1 MKPDF
6 TLINDYLRRYY
17 EGNTTPAENA
27 MLLSMLEA
35 ADESELTPEL
45 RMEREILRAVCD
57 SGIELRSEINIP
69 AGLEQR
75 LLDATIGKAPEGEP
89 DSMRRRRTSG
99 LLYRLIAVAAAV
111 VLVLGI
117 SWRFFSSRSDMA
129 PQAASPVIVAESVT
143 ASGDTSAIPDASAA
157 LLPEEH
163 LIAEASPVVKTAKPS
178 AVAKPAVRPA
188 PVSNSRVEAEG
199 NTIMI
204 TEQADS
210 LEAMRVT
217 MLALQTIDRAM
228 NKVDT
233 ELAPAAKS
241 IEESNRQI
249 ENTLQIIKN
258 SLI

>member
-35 ADESELTPEL
+35 ADENELTPEL

-57 SGIELRSEINIP
+57 SRIDLRSEINIP

-75 LLDATIGKAPEGEP
+75 LLDATIGATPADEP
-89 DSMRRRRTSG
+89 DGMRRRRTSG
-99 LLYRLIAVAAAV
+99 LLYRLIGAAAAV
-111 VLVLGI
+111 VLVFGI
-117 SWRFFSSRSDMA
+117 SWRFFSSQSDTE
-129 PQAASPVIVAESVT
+129 PQTASPVIVAESVT
-143 ASGDTSAIPDASAA
+143 SSGDTVAIPDASAA
-157 LLPEEH
+157 ALPEED
-163 LIAEASPVVKTAKPS
+163 LLAEASPVVKTAKTS
-178 AVAKPAVRPA
+178 RVAKSAVRPA
-188 PVSNSRVEAEG
+188 SVSNTGVEAEG

-210 LEAMRVT
+210 IEAMRVT
-217 MLALQTIDRAM
+217 LLALQTIDRAM
-228 NKVDT
+228 NKVGT

>member
-27 MLLSMLEA
+27 ILLSMLEA
-35 ADESELTPEL
+35 ADESQLTPEL

-57 SGIELRSEINIP
+57 SRTELQSEIDIP
-69 AGLEQR
+69 DGLEQR
-75 LLDATIGKAPEGEP
+75 LLDATIGEVSGKIAESP
-89 DSMRRRRTSG
+89 RRRHTSG
-99 LLYRLIAVAAAV
+99 ILYRLIAAAAAV

-117 SWRFFSSRSDMA
+117 SWRFFSSRTDAGSQVA
-129 PQAASPVIVAESVT
+129 PPVLVAESAEGDSSEVT
-143 ASGDTSAIPDASAA
+143 DAGAAA
-157 LLPEEH
+157 LQGEH
-163 LIAEASPVVKTAKPS
+163 LIAEATTSPKASNVT
-178 AVAKPAVRPA
+178 VRPVA
-188 PVSNSRVEAEG
+188 VTNADAEAECS
-199 NTIMI
+199 TIMI

-228 NKVDT
+228 NKVGA

-249 ENTLQIIKN
+249 ENTAQIIKN

>member
-35 ADESELTPEL
+35 ADESQLTPEL
-45 RMEREILRAVCD
+45 RMEREIFRAVCD
-57 SGIELRSEINIP
+57 SGMELQSEIDIP
-69 AGLEQR
+69 DGLEQR
-75 LLDATIGKAPEGEP
+75 LLDATIGEASADEP
-89 DSMRRRRTSG
+89 DSMRRRRASVI
-99 LLYRLIAVAAAV
+99 LSRLIAAAAAV

-117 SWRFFSSRSDMA
+117 SWRFFSSRTDAGSQVA
-129 PQAASPVIVAESVT
+129 PPVLVAESAEGDSSEVT
-143 ASGDTSAIPDASAA
+143 DAGAVA
-157 LLPEEH
+157 LQEEH
-163 LIAEASPVVKTAKPS
+163 LIAEATTASKTS
-178 AVAKPAVRPA
+178 DVTVRPIA
-188 PVSNSRVEAEG
+188 VTNVDAEAEG

-228 NKVDT
+228 NKVGA

-249 ENTLQIIKN
+249 ENTAQIIKN
-258 SLI
+258 SFI

>member
-35 ADESELTPEL
+35 ADDSELTPEL

-57 SGIELRSEINIP
+57 SGIKLRSEIDIP

-75 LLDATIGKAPEGEP
+75 LLDATIGEAPADEP
-89 DSMRRRRTSG
+89 DGMRRRRTSG
-99 LLYRLIAVAAAV
+99 LLYRLIAGAAAV

-117 SWRFFSSRSDMA
+117 SWRFFSPRSDME
-129 PQAASPVIVAESVT
+129 PQAASPVRVAE
-143 ASGDTSAIPDASAA
+143 AAPGDTSAIPDVSAA
-157 LLPEEH
+157 ALPEEH
-163 LIAEASPVVKTAKPS
+163 LIAEASPVVRTAKTS
-178 AVAKPAVRPA
+178 AVAKSAVRPVS
-188 PVSNSRVEAEG
+188 VSNTEVEVEG

-217 MLALQTIDRAM
+217 LLALQTIDRAM
-228 NKVDT
+228 NKVGT

-249 ENTLQIIKN
+249 ENTAQIIKN

>member
-35 ADESELTPEL
+35 DDESELSPEL

-57 SGIELRSEINIP
+57 SRTELQSEINIP
-69 AGLEQR
+69 DGLEQR
-75 LLDATIGKAPEGEP
+75 LLDATIGEASAEIAESP
-89 DSMRRRRTSG
+89 RRRHTSG
-99 LLYRLIAVAAAV
+99 ILYRLIAAAAV

-117 SWRFFSSRSDMA
+117 SWRFFSSRSDAGSQVA
-129 PQAASPVIVAESVT
+129 PPVLVAES
-143 ASGDTSAIPDASAA
+143 AEGDSSAVSDAGAA
-157 LLPEEH
+157 ALPEEH
-163 LIAEASPVVKTAKPS
+163 LIAEATTASKTS
-178 AVAKPAVRPA
+178 SVTVRPVA
-188 PVSNSRVEAEG
+188 VTNADAEAECR
-199 NTIMI
+199 TIMI

-217 MLALQTIDRAM
+217 LLALQTIDRAM
-228 NKVDT
+228 NKVGD

-249 ENTLQIIKN
+249 ENTAQIIKN

>member
-35 ADESELTPEL
+35 ADDSELTPEL

-57 SGIELRSEINIP
+57 SGIKLRSEIDIP

-75 LLDATIGKAPEGEP
+75 LLDATIGEAQADESDG
-89 DSMRRRRTSG
+89 MRRRRTSG
-99 LLYRLIAVAAAV
+99 LLYRLIAAAAAV

-117 SWRFFSSRSDMA
+117 SWRFFSSRSDME
-129 PQAASPVIVAESVT
+129 PQAASPVRVAE
-143 ASGDTSAIPDASAA
+143 AAPGDTSAIPDVSAA
-157 LLPEEH
+157 ALPEEH
-163 LIAEASPVVKTAKPS
+163 LIAEASPVVRTAKTS
-178 AVAKPAVRPA
+178 AVAKSAVRP
-188 PVSNSRVEAEG
+188 VSVINPEVEVEG

-217 MLALQTIDRAM
+217 LLALQTIDRAM
-228 NKVDT
+228 NKVGT

-249 ENTLQIIKN
+249 ENTAQIIKN

>member
-35 ADESELTPEL
+35 ADDSELTPEL

-57 SGIELRSEINIP
+57 SGIKLRSEIDIP

-75 LLDATIGKAPEGEP
+75 LLDATIGEAQADEP
-89 DSMRRRRTSG
+89 DGMRRRRTSG
-99 LLYRLIAVAAAV
+99 LLYRLIAAAAAV

-117 SWRFFSSRSDMA
+117 SWRFFSSRSDME
-129 PQAASPVIVAESVT
+129 PQAASPVRVAEAT
-143 ASGDTSAIPDASAA
+143 PGNTSAIPDVSAA
-157 LLPEEH
+157 ALPEEH
-163 LIAEASPVVKTAKPS
+163 LIAEASPVVRTAKTS
-178 AVAKPAVRPA
+178 AVAKSAVRPVS
-188 PVSNSRVEAEG
+188 VSNPEVEVEG

-217 MLALQTIDRAM
+217 LLALQTIDRAM
-228 NKVDT
+228 NKVGT

-249 ENTLQIIKN
+249 ENTAQIIKN

>member
-27 MLLSMLEA
+27 MFLSMLEA
-35 ADESELTPEL
+35 ADDSELTPEL

-57 SGIELRSEINIP
+57 SGMELRSEIDIP
-69 AGLEQR
+69 DGLEQR
-75 LLDATIGKAPEGEP
+75 LLDATIGKASAEIAENP
-89 DSMRRRRTSG
+89 RRRHSSEI
-99 LLYRLIAVAAAV
+99 LYRLIAAAAVV

-117 SWRFFSSRSDMA
+117 SWRFFSSRSDVESQVA
-129 PQAASPVIVAESVT
+129 PPVLVAESAEGDSSAVT
-143 ASGDTSAIPDASAA
+143 DAGAA
-157 LLPEEH
+157 ALPEEH
-163 LIAEASPVVKTAKPS
+163 LIAEATTASKTLNVTVRPVVVTNAD
-178 AVAKPAVRPA
+178 A
-188 PVSNSRVEAEG
+188 EAECS
-199 NTIMI
+199 TIMI

-217 MLALQTIDRAM
+217 LLALQTIDRAM
-228 NKVDT
+228 NKVGA

-249 ENTLQIIKN
+249 ENTAQIIKN

>member
-35 ADESELTPEL
+35 ADDSELTPEL

-57 SGIELRSEINIP
+57 SGIKLRSEIDIP

-75 LLDATIGKAPEGEP
+75 LLDATIGEVQADEP
-89 DSMRRRRTSG
+89 DGMRRRRTSG
-99 LLYRLIAVAAAV
+99 LLYRLIAAAAAV

-117 SWRFFSSRSDMA
+117 SWRFFSSRSDME
-129 PQAASPVIVAESVT
+129 PQAASPVRVAEAT
-143 ASGDTSAIPDASAA
+143 PGNTSAIPDVSAA
-157 LLPEEH
+157 ALPEEH
-163 LIAEASPVVKTAKPS
+163 LIAEASPVVRTAKTS
-178 AVAKPAVRPA
+178 AVAKSAVRPVS
-188 PVSNSRVEAEG
+188 VSNPEVEVEG

-217 MLALQTIDRAM
+217 LLAIQTIDRAM
-228 NKVDT
+228 NKVGT

-249 ENTLQIIKN
+249 ENTAQIIKN

>member
-35 ADESELTPEL
+35 ADDSELTPEL

-57 SGIELRSEINIP
+57 SGIKLRSEIDIP

-75 LLDATIGKAPEGEP
+75 LLDATIGEAQADESDG
-89 DSMRRRRTSG
+89 MRRRRTSG
-99 LLYRLIAVAAAV
+99 LLYRLIAAAAAV

-117 SWRFFSSRSDMA
+117 SWRFFSSRSDME
-129 PQAASPVIVAESVT
+129 PQAASPVRVAEAT
-143 ASGDTSAIPDASAA
+143 PGNTSAIPDVSAA
-157 LLPEEH
+157 ALPEEH
-163 LIAEASPVVKTAKPS
+163 LIAEASPVVRTAKTS
-178 AVAKPAVRPA
+178 AVAKSAVRPVS
-188 PVSNSRVEAEG
+188 VSNPEVEVEG

-217 MLALQTIDRAM
+217 LLALQTIDRAM
-228 NKVDT
+228 NKVGT

-249 ENTLQIIKN
+249 ENTAQIIKN

>member
-35 ADESELTPEL
+35 ADDSELTPEL

-57 SGIELRSEINIP
+57 SGIKLRSEIDIP

-75 LLDATIGKAPEGEP
+75 LLDATIGEVQADEP
-89 DSMRRRRTSG
+89 DGMRRRRTSG
-99 LLYRLIAVAAAV
+99 LLYRLIAAAAAV

-117 SWRFFSSRSDMA
+117 SWRFFSSRSDME
-129 PQAASPVIVAESVT
+129 PQAASPVRVAE
-143 ASGDTSAIPDASAA
+143 AAPGDTSAIPDVSAA
-157 LLPEEH
+157 ALPEEH
-163 LIAEASPVVKTAKPS
+163 MIAEASPVVRTAKTS
-178 AVAKPAVRPA
+178 AVAKSAVRPVS
-188 PVSNSRVEAEG
+188 VSNPEVEVEG

-217 MLALQTIDRAM
+217 LLALQTIDRAM
-228 NKVDT
+228 NKVGT

-249 ENTLQIIKN
+249 ENTAQIIKN

>member
-35 ADESELTPEL
+35 ADDSELTPEL

-57 SGIELRSEINIP
+57 SGIKLRSEIDIP

-75 LLDATIGKAPEGEP
+75 LLDATIGEAQADESDG
-89 DSMRRRRTSG
+89 MRRRRTSG
-99 LLYRLIAVAAAV
+99 LLYRLIAAAAAV

-117 SWRFFSSRSDMA
+117 SWRFFSSRSDME
-129 PQAASPVIVAESVT
+129 PQAASPVRVAE
-143 ASGDTSAIPDASAA
+143 AAPGDTSAIPDVSAA
-157 LLPEEH
+157 ALPEEH
-163 LIAEASPVVKTAKPS
+163 LIAEASPVVRTAKTS
-178 AVAKPAVRPA
+178 AVAKSAVRPVS
-188 PVSNSRVEAEG
+188 VSNPEVEVEG

-217 MLALQTIDRAM
+217 LLALQTIDRAM
-228 NKVDT
+228 NKVGT

-249 ENTLQIIKN
+249 ENTAQIIKN

>member
-35 ADESELTPEL
+35 ADNSELTPEL

-57 SGIELRSEINIP
+57 SGIKLRSEIDIP

-75 LLDATIGKAPEGEP
+75 LLDATIGEAQADEP
-89 DSMRRRRTSG
+89 DGMRRRRTSG
-99 LLYRLIAVAAAV
+99 LLYRLIAGAAAV

-117 SWRFFSSRSDMA
+117 SWRFFSSRSDME
-129 PQAASPVIVAESVT
+129 PQAASPVRVAE
-143 ASGDTSAIPDASAA
+143 AAPGDTSAIPDVSAA
-157 LLPEEH
+157 ALPEEH
-163 LIAEASPVVKTAKPS
+163 LIAEASPVVRTAKTS
-178 AVAKPAVRPA
+178 AVAKSAVRPVS
-188 PVSNSRVEAEG
+188 VSNPVVEVEG

-217 MLALQTIDRAM
+217 LLALQTIDRAM
-228 NKVDT
+228 NKVGT

-249 ENTLQIIKN
+249 ENTAQIIKN

>member
-35 ADESELTPEL
+35 ADDSELTPEL
-45 RMEREILRAVCD
+45 RMEREMLRAVCD
-57 SGIELRSEINIP
+57 SGMELQSEIDIP
-69 AGLEQR
+69 DGLEQR
-75 LLDATIGKAPEGEP
+75 LLDATIGAAPADEP
-89 DSMRRRRTSG
+89 YSTRRRHRSG
-99 LLYRLIAVAAAV
+99 RLYRLIAAAAAV

-117 SWRFFSSRSDMA
+117 SWRFFS
-129 PQAASPVIVAESVT
+129 PQRDTEQQVSSPVHVAE
-143 ASGDTSAIPDASAA
+143 AAAGDTSAIPDAGAAA
-157 LLPEEH
+157 LPEKPR
-163 LIAEASPVVKTAKPS
+163 IAEASPVAKITETSPG
-178 AVAKPAVRPA
+178 AKSAVRPVS
-188 PVSNSRVEAEG
+188 VSNTGVEAED

-228 NKVDT
+228 NKVGA

-241 IEESNRQI
+241 IQESNRQI
-249 ENTLQIIKN
+249 ENTAQIIKN

>member
-35 ADESELTPEL
+35 ADDSELTPEL

-57 SGIELRSEINIP
+57 SGIKLRSEIDIP

-75 LLDATIGKAPEGEP
+75 LLDATIGEAQADEP
-89 DSMRRRRTSG
+89 DGMRRRRTSG
-99 LLYRLIAVAAAV
+99 LLYRLIAAAAAV

-117 SWRFFSSRSDMA
+117 SWRFFSSRSDME
-129 PQAASPVIVAESVT
+129 PQAASPVRVAE
-143 ASGDTSAIPDASAA
+143 AAPGDTSAIPDVSAA
-157 LLPEEH
+157 ALPEEH
-163 LIAEASPVVKTAKPS
+163 LIAEASPVVRTAKTS
-178 AVAKPAVRPA
+178 AVAKSAVRPVS
-188 PVSNSRVEAEG
+188 VSNPEVEVEG

-217 MLALQTIDRAM
+217 LLALQTIDRAM
-228 NKVDT
+228 NKVGT

-249 ENTLQIIKN
+249 ENTAQIIKN

>member
-45 RMEREILRAVCD
+45 RMERDILRAVCD
-57 SGIELRSEINIP
+57 SGIKLRSEIDIP

-75 LLDATIGKAPEGEP
+75 LLDATIGEAPADEP
-89 DSMRRRRTSG
+89 DGMRRRHTSG
-99 LLYRLIAVAAAV
+99 RLYRLIAAAAAV

-117 SWRFFSSRSDMA
+117 SWWFFSSRSEME
-129 PQAASPVIVAESVT
+129 PQAASPVIVAEAEVE
-143 ASGDTSAIPDASAA
+143 ARDTSAIPDTGDAS
-157 LLPEEH
+157 LPEEP
-163 LIAEASPVVKTAKPS
+163 LLAEASPVVKTTKISP
-178 AVAKPAVRPA
+178 VAKSAAR
-188 PVSNSRVEAEG
+188 PVSVGDTGVEADG

-217 MLALQTIDRAM
+217 LLALQTIDRAM
-228 NKVDT
+228 NKVDA

-241 IEESNRQI
+241 IGETNRQI
-249 ENTLQIIKN
+249 ETTVQIIKN
-258 SLI
+258 SFI

>member
-6 TLINDYLRRYY
+6 TLINDCLRRYY

-35 ADESELTPEL
+35 ADDSELTPEL

-57 SGIELRSEINIP
+57 SGIKLRSEIDIP

-75 LLDATIGKAPEGEP
+75 LLDATIGAAPADEP
-89 DSMRRRRTSG
+89 DGMRRRHTSG
-99 LLYRLIAVAAAV
+99 RLYRLIAAAAAV

-117 SWRFFSSRSDMA
+117 SWRFFSSRSDME
-129 PQAASPVIVAESVT
+129 PQAASPVIVAE
-143 ASGDTSAIPDASAA
+143 AAPGDTSAIPDVSAA

-163 LIAEASPVVKTAKPS
+163 LIAEASPVVRTAKTS
-178 AVAKPAVRPA
+178 AVAKSAVRPVSVST
-188 PVSNSRVEAEG
+188 PVVEAEG

-217 MLALQTIDRAM
+217 LLALQTIDRAM
-228 NKVDT
+228 NKVGT

-249 ENTLQIIKN
+249 ENTAQIIKN

>member
-6 TLINDYLRRYY
+6 TLINDCLRRYY

-35 ADESELTPEL
+35 ADDSELTPEL

-57 SGIELRSEINIP
+57 SGIKLRSEIDIP

-75 LLDATIGKAPEGEP
+75 LLDATIGEAPADEP
-89 DSMRRRRTSG
+89 DGMRRRHTSG
-99 LLYRLIAVAAAV
+99 RLYRLIAAAAAV

-117 SWRFFSSRSDMA
+117 SWRFFSSRSDME
-129 PQAASPVIVAESVT
+129 PQAASPVIVAE
-143 ASGDTSAIPDASAA
+143 AAPGDTSAIPDFSAA

-163 LIAEASPVVKTAKPS
+163 LIAEASPVVRTAKTS
-178 AVAKPAVRPA
+178 AVAKSAVRPVSVST
-188 PVSNSRVEAEG
+188 PVVEAEG

-217 MLALQTIDRAM
+217 LLALQTIDRAM
-228 NKVDT
+228 NKVGT

-249 ENTLQIIKN
+249 ENTAQIIKN

>member
-35 ADESELTPEL
+35 ADDSELTPEL

-57 SGIELRSEINIP
+57 SGIKLRSEIDIP

-75 LLDATIGKAPEGEP
+75 LLDATIGEVQADEP
-89 DSMRRRRTSG
+89 DGMRRRRTSG
-99 LLYRLIAVAAAV
+99 LLYRLIAAAAAV

-117 SWRFFSSRSDMA
+117 SWRFFSSRSDME
-129 PQAASPVIVAESVT
+129 PQAASPVRVAEAT
-143 ASGDTSAIPDASAA
+143 PGNTSAIPDVSAA
-157 LLPEEH
+157 ALPEEH
-163 LIAEASPVVKTAKPS
+163 LIAEASPVVRTAKTS
-178 AVAKPAVRPA
+178 AVAKSAVRPVS
-188 PVSNSRVEAEG
+188 VSNPEVEVEG

-217 MLALQTIDRAM
+217 LLALQTIDRAM
-228 NKVDT
+228 NKVGT

-249 ENTLQIIKN
+249 ENTAQIIKN

>member
-35 ADESELTPEL
+35 ADDSELTPEL

-57 SGIELRSEINIP
+57 SGIKLRSEIDIP
-69 AGLEQR
+69 SGLEQR
-75 LLDATIGKAPEGEP
+75 LLDATIGEVQADEP
-89 DSMRRRRTSG
+89 DGMRRRRTSG
-99 LLYRLIAVAAAV
+99 LLYRLIAAAAAV

-117 SWRFFSSRSDMA
+117 SWRFFSSRSDME
-129 PQAASPVIVAESVT
+129 PQAASPVRVAEAT
-143 ASGDTSAIPDASAA
+143 PGNTSAIPDVSAA
-157 LLPEEH
+157 ALPEEH
-163 LIAEASPVVKTAKPS
+163 LIAEASPVVRTAKTS
-178 AVAKPAVRPA
+178 AVAKSAVRPVS
-188 PVSNSRVEAEG
+188 VSNPEVEVEG

-217 MLALQTIDRAM
+217 LLALQTIDRAM
-228 NKVDT
+228 NKVGT

-249 ENTLQIIKN
+249 ENTAQIIKN

>member
-35 ADESELTPEL
+35 ADDSELTPEL

-57 SGIELRSEINIP
+57 SGIKLRSEIDIP

-75 LLDATIGKAPEGEP
+75 LLDATIGEVQADEP
-89 DSMRRRRTSG
+89 DGMRRRRTSG
-99 LLYRLIAVAAAV
+99 LLYRLIAAAAAV

-117 SWRFFSSRSDMA
+117 SWRFFSSRSDME
-129 PQAASPVIVAESVT
+129 PQAASPVRVAE
-143 ASGDTSAIPDASAA
+143 AAPGDTSAIPDVSAA
-157 LLPEEH
+157 ALPEEH
-163 LIAEASPVVKTAKPS
+163 MIAEASPVVRTAKTS
-178 AVAKPAVRPA
+178 AVAKSAVRPVS
-188 PVSNSRVEAEG
+188 VSNPVVEVEG

-217 MLALQTIDRAM
+217 LLALQTIDRAM
-228 NKVDT
+228 NKVGT

-249 ENTLQIIKN
+249 ENTAQIIKN

>member
-35 ADESELTPEL
+35 ADESERTPEL
-45 RMEREILRAVCD
+45 RVEREILRAVCD
-57 SGIELRSEINIP
+57 SGMELRSEIDIP

-75 LLDATIGKAPEGEP
+75 LLDATIGKASAVEP
-89 DSMRRRRTSG
+89 DGMGRRRASWW
-99 LLYRLIAVAAAV
+99 LYRLIAAAAAV

-117 SWRFFSSRSDMA
+117 SWRFFSSRSDMESQVA
-129 PQAASPVIVAESVT
+129 PPVLVAESAEGDSSEVT
-143 ASGDTSAIPDASAA
+143 DPGAA
-157 LLPEEH
+157 ALPEEP
-163 LIAEASPVVKTAKPS
+163 LIAEATTASKTSKTS
-178 AVAKPAVRPA
+178 NVIVRPVA
-188 PVSNSRVEAEG
+188 VTNADAEAECS
-199 NTIMI
+199 TIMI

-210 LEAMRVT
+210 IEAMRVT
-217 MLALQTIDRAM
+217 LLALQTIDRAM
-228 NKVDT
+228 NKVGT

-249 ENTLQIIKN
+249 ENTAQIIKN

>member
-35 ADESELTPEL
+35 ADDSELTPEL

-57 SGIELRSEINIP
+57 SGIKLRSEIDIP

-75 LLDATIGKAPEGEP
+75 LLDATIGEVQADESDG
-89 DSMRRRRTSG
+89 MRRRRTSG
-99 LLYRLIAVAAAV
+99 LLYRLIAAAAAV

-117 SWRFFSSRSDMA
+117 SWRFFSSRSDME
-129 PQAASPVIVAESVT
+129 PQAASPVRVAEAT
-143 ASGDTSAIPDASAA
+143 PGNTSAIPDVSAA
-157 LLPEEH
+157 ALPEEH
-163 LIAEASPVVKTAKPS
+163 LIAEASPVVRTAKTS
-178 AVAKPAVRPA
+178 AVAKSAVRPVS
-188 PVSNSRVEAEG
+188 VSNPEVEVEG

-217 MLALQTIDRAM
+217 LLALQTIDRAM
-228 NKVDT
+228 NKVGT

-249 ENTLQIIKN
+249 ENTAQIIKN

>member
-35 ADESELTPEL
+35 ADDSELTPEL

-57 SGIELRSEINIP
+57 SGIKLRSEIDIP

-75 LLDATIGKAPEGEP
+75 LLDATIGEAPADEP
-89 DSMRRRRTSG
+89 DGMRRRHTSG
-99 LLYRLIAVAAAV
+99 RLYRLIAAAAAV

-117 SWRFFSSRSDMA
+117 SWRFFSSRSDME
-129 PQAASPVIVAESVT
+129 PQAASPVIVAE
-143 ASGDTSAIPDASAA
+143 AAPGDTSAIPDVSAA

-163 LIAEASPVVKTAKPS
+163 LIAEASPVVRTAKTS
-178 AVAKPAVRPA
+178 AVAKSAVRPVSVST
-188 PVSNSRVEAEG
+188 PVVEAEG

-217 MLALQTIDRAM
+217 LLALQTIDRAM
-228 NKVDT
+228 NKVGT

-249 ENTLQIIKN
+249 ENTAQIIKN

>member
-35 ADESELTPEL
+35 ADNSELTPEL

-57 SGIELRSEINIP
+57 SGIKLRSEIDIP

-75 LLDATIGKAPEGEP
+75 LLDATIGEAQADEP
-89 DSMRRRRTSG
+89 DGMRRRRTSG
-99 LLYRLIAVAAAV
+99 LLYRLIAGAAAV

-117 SWRFFSSRSDMA
+117 SWRFFSSRSDME
-129 PQAASPVIVAESVT
+129 PQAASPVRVAE
-143 ASGDTSAIPDASAA
+143 AAPGDTSAIPDVSAA
-157 LLPEEH
+157 ALPEEH
-163 LIAEASPVVKTAKPS
+163 MIAEASPVVRTAKTS
-178 AVAKPAVRPA
+178 AVAKSAVRPVS
-188 PVSNSRVEAEG
+188 VSNPVVEVEG

-217 MLALQTIDRAM
+217 LLALQTIDRAM
-228 NKVDT
+228 NKVGT

-249 ENTLQIIKN
+249 ENTAQIIKN

>member
-35 ADESELTPEL
+35 ADDSELTPEL
-45 RMEREILRAVCD
+45 CMEREILRAVSD
-57 SGIELRSEINIP
+57 SRTELQSEIDIP
-69 AGLEQR
+69 DGLEQR
-75 LLDATIGKAPEGEP
+75 LLDATIGETPADEP
-89 DSMRRRRTSG
+89 DSMRRRRASVI
-99 LLYRLIAVAAAV
+99 LSPLIAAAAAV

-117 SWRFFSSRSDMA
+117 SWRFFSSRTDIE
-129 PQAASPVIVAESVT
+129 PQAVSPVSVAE
-143 ASGDTSAIPDASAA
+143 AAPDDTSAIPDASSAS
-157 LLPEEH
+157 LPEEH
-163 LIAEASPVVKTAKPS
+163 LIAEAAPVVKTVKPS

-188 PVSNSRVEAEG
+188 LVSNSRVEAEG

-228 NKVDT
+228 NKVGA

-249 ENTLQIIKN
+249 ENTAQIIKN

>member
-35 ADESELTPEL
+35 ADESELSPEL

-57 SGIELRSEINIP
+57 SRTELQSEINIP
-69 AGLEQR
+69 DGLEQR
-75 LLDATIGKAPEGEP
+75 LLDATIGEASAEIAESP
-89 DSMRRRRTSG
+89 RRRHTSG
-99 LLYRLIAVAAAV
+99 ILYRLIATAAV

-117 SWRFFSSRSDMA
+117 SWRFFSSRSDAGSQVA
-129 PQAASPVIVAESVT
+129 PPVLVAES
-143 ASGDTSAIPDASAA
+143 AEGDSSAVSDAGAA
-157 LLPEEH
+157 ALPEEH
-163 LIAEASPVVKTAKPS
+163 LIAEATTASKTS
-178 AVAKPAVRPA
+178 SVTVRPVA
-188 PVSNSRVEAEG
+188 VTNADAEAECR
-199 NTIMI
+199 TIMI

-217 MLALQTIDRAM
+217 LLALQTIDRAM
-228 NKVDT
+228 NKVGD

-249 ENTLQIIKN
+249 ENTAQIIKN

>member
-6 TLINDYLRRYY
+6 TLINDCLRRYY

-35 ADESELTPEL
+35 ADDSELTPEL

-57 SGIELRSEINIP
+57 SGIKLRSEIDIP

-75 LLDATIGKAPEGEP
+75 LLDATIGEAPADEP
-89 DSMRRRRTSG
+89 DGMRRRHTSG
-99 LLYRLIAVAAAV
+99 RLYRLIAAAAAV

-117 SWRFFSSRSDMA
+117 SWRFFSSRSDME
-129 PQAASPVIVAESVT
+129 PQAASPVIVAE
-143 ASGDTSAIPDASAA
+143 AAPGDTSAIPDVSAA

-163 LIAEASPVVKTAKPS
+163 LIAEASPVVRTAKTS
-178 AVAKPAVRPA
+178 AVAKSAVRPVSVST
-188 PVSNSRVEAEG
+188 PVVEAEG

-217 MLALQTIDRAM
+217 LLALQTIDRAM
-228 NKVDT
+228 NKVGT
-233 ELAPAAKS
+233 ELAPAAKG

-249 ENTLQIIKN
+249 ENTAQIIKN

>member
-35 ADESELTPEL
+35 ADDSELTPEL

-57 SGIELRSEINIP
+57 SGIQLRSEIDIP

-75 LLDATIGKAPEGEP
+75 LLDATIGEAQADEP
-89 DSMRRRRTSG
+89 DGMRRRRTSG
-99 LLYRLIAVAAAV
+99 LLYRLIAAAAAV

-117 SWRFFSSRSDMA
+117 SWRFFSSRSDME

-143 ASGDTSAIPDASAA
+143 ASGDTVAIPDVSAA
-157 LLPEEH
+157 ALPEEH
-163 LIAEASPVVKTAKPS
+163 LIAEASPVVRTAKTS
-178 AVAKPAVRPA
+178 AVAKSAVRPVS
-188 PVSNSRVEAEG
+188 VSNPVVEVEG

-217 MLALQTIDRAM
+217 LLALQTIDRAM
-228 NKVDT
+228 NKVGT

-249 ENTLQIIKN
+249 ENTAQIIKN

>member
-45 RMEREILRAVCD
+45 RMERDILRAVCD
-57 SGIELRSEINIP
+57 SGIKLRSEIDIP
-69 AGLEQR
+69 DGLEQR
-75 LLDATIGKAPEGEP
+75 LLDATIGESASEIAESP
-89 DSMRRRRTSG
+89 RRRHTSG
-99 LLYRLIAVAAAV
+99 ILYRLIAAAAV

-117 SWRFFSSRSDMA
+117 SWRFFSSRSDAGSQVA
-129 PQAASPVIVAESVT
+129 PPVLVAESAEGDSSAVT
-143 ASGDTSAIPDASAA
+143 DAGAA
-157 LLPEEH
+157 ALPEEH
-163 LIAEASPVVKTAKPS
+163 LIAEATTASKTS
-178 AVAKPAVRPA
+178 NVTVRPVA
-188 PVSNSRVEAEG
+188 VTNADAEAECR
-199 NTIMI
+199 TIMI

-217 MLALQTIDRAM
+217 LLALQTIDRAM
-228 NKVDT
+228 NKVDA

-241 IEESNRQI
+241 IGETNRQI
-249 ENTLQIIKN
+249 ENTVQIIKN
-258 SLI
+258 SFI

>member
-35 ADESELTPEL
+35 ADDSELTPEL

-57 SGIELRSEINIP
+57 SGIKLRSEIDIP

-75 LLDATIGKAPEGEP
+75 LLDATIGEAQADEP
-89 DSMRRRRTSG
+89 DGMRRRRTSG
-99 LLYRLIAVAAAV
+99 LLYRLIAGAAAV

-117 SWRFFSSRSDMA
+117 SWRFFSSRSDME
-129 PQAASPVIVAESVT
+129 PQAASPVRVAE
-143 ASGDTSAIPDASAA
+143 AAPGDTSAIPDVSAA
-157 LLPEEH
+157 ALPEEH
-163 LIAEASPVVKTAKPS
+163 MIAEASPVVRTAKTS
-178 AVAKPAVRPA
+178 AVAKSAVRPVS
-188 PVSNSRVEAEG
+188 VSNPVVEVEG

-217 MLALQTIDRAM
+217 LLALQTIDRAM
-228 NKVDT
+228 NKVGT

-249 ENTLQIIKN
+249 EYTAQIIKN

>member
-35 ADESELTPEL
+35 ADDSELTPEL

-57 SGIELRSEINIP
+57 SGIKLRSEIDIP

-75 LLDATIGKAPEGEP
+75 LLDATIGEAQADEP
-89 DSMRRRRTSG
+89 DGMRRRRTSG
-99 LLYRLIAVAAAV
+99 LLYRLIAGAAAV

-117 SWRFFSSRSDMA
+117 SWRFFSSRSDME
-129 PQAASPVIVAESVT
+129 PQAASPVRVAE
-143 ASGDTSAIPDASAA
+143 AAPGDTSAIPDVSAA
-157 LLPEEH
+157 ALPEEH
-163 LIAEASPVVKTAKPS
+163 MIAEASPVVRTAKTS
-178 AVAKPAVRPA
+178 AVAKSAVRPVS
-188 PVSNSRVEAEG
+188 VSNPVVEVEG

-217 MLALQTIDRAM
+217 LLALQTIDRAM
-228 NKVDT
+228 NKVGT

-249 ENTLQIIKN
+249 ENTAQIIKN

>member
-35 ADESELTPEL
+35 ADDSELTPEL

-57 SGIELRSEINIP
+57 SGIKLRSEIDIP

-75 LLDATIGKAPEGEP
+75 LLDATIGEAQADESDG
-89 DSMRRRRTSG
+89 MRRRRTSG
-99 LLYRLIAVAAAV
+99 LLYRLIAAAAAV

-117 SWRFFSSRSDMA
+117 SWRFFSSRSDME
-129 PQAASPVIVAESVT
+129 PQAASPVRVAEAAT
-143 ASGDTSAIPDASAA
+143 GDTSAIPDVSAA
-157 LLPEEH
+157 ALPEEH
-163 LIAEASPVVKTAKPS
+163 LIAEASPVVRTAKTS
-178 AVAKPAVRPA
+178 AVAKSAVRPVS
-188 PVSNSRVEAEG
+188 VSNPEVEVEG

-217 MLALQTIDRAM
+217 LLALQTIDRAM
-228 NKVDT
+228 NKVGT

-249 ENTLQIIKN
+249 ENTAQIIKN